1 MSANPIKATI
11 YRKQNRS
18 GTVSFVVRHGKNP
31 NGGFRVKVFGPNEEQ
46 QAKDF
51 LEEWNRR
58 LAAEVGSLH
67 LLEEVHQQEIRLAL
81 KKLDG
86 TGAGILQAV
95 EFFLRNTNLKHP
107 RIPFSIGV
115 DHFVSS
121 LKERKRSAEYSSSIN
136 ATTLKPFQL
145 HIKDKLLS
153 EITKENVRL
162 FLKGKRKWS
171 AYTQHSHRRNLSTYF
186 NYLVREGFLIS
197 NPCENIILPRQ
208 VKKRVDFWKP
218 HEVFIQLQYCLEKQ
232 EYKTLAA
239 IVLSAFIGP
248 RLREASRIKWK
259 QVANLSNIEVLP
271 AQAKTFKR
279 RLINISETASFWL
292 SLIPEKFRDPESTIS
307 SLSSI
312 TNTAKNIK
320 AALQRKGLIE
330 RRIQNGFRQAF
341 AAHHYAKFKDERI
354 LSEIMGNSIQVI
366 KESYSGLTNQK
377 QSDCY
382 FNILPKRSYTEGLKK
397 CSELSLW
404 KNPVI
409 INPNWF
415 CLIIDGDLCVIDLEK
430 HKEYKFAKATQPLF
444 DRYRDSISEG
454 CHIDIPNDI
463 AQFLKSKLSFIK
475 EYGFDPSSKE
485 TVFLIHETKQIIESY
500 LGIELDDLIL

>member
-1 MSANPIKATI
+1 M
-11 YRKQNRS
+11 
-18 GTVSFVVRHGKNP
+18 VRHGKNP

-67 LLEEVHQQEIRLAL
+67 LLEEVHQHEIRLAL

-86 TGAGILQAV
+86 TGVGILQAV
-95 EFFLRNTNLKHP
+95 ELFLRNTNLKHP

-115 DHFVSS
+115 DHFISS
-121 LKERKRSAEYSSSIN
+121 LKERKRSAEYISSIN

-153 EITKENVRL
+153 EITKENVRV

-259 QVANLSNIEVLP
+259 QVADLSNIEVLP

-279 RLINISETASFWL
+279 RLINVSKTASFWL
-292 SLIPEKFRDPESTIS
+292 SLIPESFREPESTIS

-320 AALQRKGLIE
+320 GVLQRKGLIE

-366 KESYSGLTNQK
+366 KESYSGLTSEK

-382 FNILPKRSYTEGLKK
+382 FHLLPKSSFTEGLKK
-397 CSELSLW
+397 SSKLNLW
-404 KNPVI
+404 KKQFI
-409 INPNWF
+409 LNPNWAYNLSGDD
-415 CLIIDGDLCVIDLEK
+415 LIVIDLEK
-430 HKEYKFAKATQPLF
+430 FKEFRFARETQPFF
-444 DRYRDSISEG
+444 DENGDSIIADFQ
-454 CHIDIPNDI
+454 IDIPNDI
-463 AQFLKSKLSFIK
+463 AKFIKSKLSFIK

-485 TVFLIHETKQIIESY
+485 EVFLIHETKHLIESN
-500 LGIELDDLIL
+500 LGIELDDLIF

>member
-1 MSANPIKATI
+1 M
-11 YRKQNRS
+11 
-18 GTVSFVVRHGKNP
+18 VRHGKNP

-67 LLEEVHQQEIRLAL
+67 LLEEVHQHEIRLAL

-86 TGAGILQAV
+86 TGVGILQAV
-95 EFFLRNTNLKHP
+95 ELFLRNTNLKHP

-115 DHFVSS
+115 DHFISS
-121 LKERKRSAEYSSSIN
+121 LKERKRSAEYISSIN

-153 EITKENVRL
+153 EITKENVRV

-259 QVANLSNIEVLP
+259 QVADLSNIEVLP

-279 RLINISETASFWL
+279 RLINVSKTASFWL
-292 SLIPEKFRDPESTIS
+292 SLIPESFREPESTIS

-320 AALQRKGLIE
+320 GVLQRKGLIE

-366 KESYSGLTNQK
+366 KESYSGLTSEK

-382 FNILPKRSYTEGLKK
+382 FHLLPKRSFTEGLKK
-397 CSELSLW
+397 CSKLSLW

-409 INPNWF
+409 INPNWA
-415 CLIIDGDLCVIDLEK
+415 CAIIGDDLIAIDLEK
-430 HKEYKFAKATQPLF
+430 YKEFNFTRETEPIF
-444 DRYRDSISEG
+444 DDKGDSIISDYQ
-454 CHIDIPNDI
+454 IKIPNDI
-463 AQFLKSKLSFIK
+463 AKFIKSKLSFIK

-485 TVFLIHETKQIIESY
+485 TVFLIHETKHLIESN
-500 LGIELDDLIL
+500 LGIELDDLIF